1 MVENHITSDHSPQ
14 KQPLLSGNPVAKPD
28 STQDKVQ
35 KVAGSLLEPLFSQGD
50 TVAIAS
56 LTQKLVTQEAP
67 LHAEVGDYTAASIG
81 GLTGILGIAFHS
93 MNCHRARKNKD
104 ATGLRV
110 YSSQL
115 VRFVA
120 KVASVVTSIAS
131 TILTKSGEVLS
142 RSSAILG
149 AVSIMSGTVAF
160 GVKLYDMHKLKRLN
174 GDIEKIHKEF
184 LDTSKEPSDEIIEG
198 QIDRLGRALGDRN
211 LAVKIYKKEAIGS
224 SEIQEK
230 IRGTFRDFA
239 LCLGVFLISDTIN
252 IVALVIPIIK
262 PLGIGLS
269 LAANSLWLTLVDGKF
284 LVKDLSDK
292 KQISTSLKVA
302 YIAQIILA
310 TASIVASTVFTF
322 GAVPI
327 AIGAAAVVATTV
339 PHILGWL
346 ERKKKAACQEKAQL
360 SIAEAETRK
369 TEQLLLAKAAS

>member
-160 GVKLYDMHKLKRLN
+160 SFRLYDMHKLKRL
-174 GDIEKIHKEF
+174 
-184 LDTSKEPSDEIIEG
+184 
-198 QIDRLGRALGDRN
+198 
-211 LAVKIYKKEAIGS
+211 
-224 SEIQEK
+224 
-230 IRGTFRDFA
+230 
-239 LCLGVFLISDTIN
+239 
-252 IVALVIPIIK
+252 
-262 PLGIGLS
+262 
-269 LAANSLWLTLVDGKF
+269 
-284 LVKDLSDK
+284 
-292 KQISTSLKVA
+292 
-302 YIAQIILA
+302 
-310 TASIVASTVFTF
+310 
-322 GAVPI
+322 
-327 AIGAAAVVATTV
+327 
-339 PHILGWL
+339 
-346 ERKKKAACQEKAQL
+346 
-360 SIAEAETRK
+360 
-369 TEQLLLAKAAS
+369 